1 MTNGWCEPAGAMT
14 FWDTPGTI
22 YRARRCPSGRLTNQ
36 EPEFN
41 PPARPVC
48 GGSVLA
54 SSLLMPVFVF
64 LSGSLYSTTLNAPL
78 FTAVQACFYEIKQP
92 RRSPAHMNFKL
103 HFRSSSQGT
112 RPAAQPDG
120 GWQRGRVP
128 APPLNTAF
136 VWSAVQIYPTLSTHS
151 NQTPRQDAHTLN
163 DSNQYQTIVS
173 KHSIEPRVWQRLNS
187 FQKNKVSCQTSETFI
202 IADTLQIFEYSPFLK
217 LKQTI
222 QNILHTTTIRF
233 EMFCCR

>member
-1 MTNGWCEPAGAMT
+1 MDGASQQGLWPFETPQAPSTEPGGVHQADLPIKNPSSIPRPAPFAEGL
-14 FWDTPGTI
+14 FLL
-22 YRARRCPSGRLTNQ
+22 ARCS
-36 EPEFN
+36 
-41 PPARPVC
+41 C
-48 GGSVLA
+48 
-54 SSLLMPVFVF
+54 PVFVF

-78 FTAVQACFYEIKQP
+78 FTAAQACFYEIKQA
-92 RRSPAHMNFKL
+92 RRSPAHPNFKQ

-128 APPLNTAF
+128 APPLNTAI

-173 KHSIEPRVWQRLNS
+173 KRSIEPRVWQRLNS
-187 FQKNKVSCQTSETFI
+187 FQKK
-202 IADTLQIFEYSPFLK
+202 
-217 LKQTI
+217 
-222 QNILHTTTIRF
+222 
-233 EMFCCR
+233 